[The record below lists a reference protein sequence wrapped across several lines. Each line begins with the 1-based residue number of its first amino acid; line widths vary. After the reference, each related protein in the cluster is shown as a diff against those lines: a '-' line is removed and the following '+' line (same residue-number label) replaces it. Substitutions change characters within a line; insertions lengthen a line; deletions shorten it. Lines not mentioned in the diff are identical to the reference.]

1 MNSQTL
7 FMGIQINLVT
17 VEIRIE
23 IAQRN
28 EIKIV
33 LPYIAIPFLGIYLK
47 TILYIHELA
56 FFQQYY
62 KAKLWTQ
69 VPFNT
74 TIDKENVACILLYTD
89 FYLVITKNEMVS
101 FAGKFM
107 KLKTVILN
115 EISHTHKTKYYIC
128 IIQTY
133 ETVEPS

>member
-1 MNSQTL
+1 ME
-7 FMGIQINLVT
+7 IQINLVT

-62 KAKLWTQ
+62 KAKLWT
-69 VPFNT
+69 
-74 TIDKENVACILLYTD
+74 
-89 FYLVITKNEMVS
+89 
-101 FAGKFM
+101 
-107 KLKTVILN
+107 
-115 EISHTHKTKYYIC
+115 
-128 IIQTY
+128 
-133 ETVEPS
+133 